1 MKLMVNR
8 RSADVRLTPN
18 YGGQPL
24 LASHLSRDPF
34 NRPAGTGQFSSCLQA
49 LRAWL
54 RSCCPSGTKYI
65 LPAEALIKLAFTGLK
80 PCTCLAPIFRPEAA
94 QSVARS
100 GQNSLAQPRVYP
112 G

>member
-8 RSADVRLTPN
+8 RTADVRLTPN

-24 LASHLSRDPF
+24 LASHLNRDPF

-65 LPAEALIKLAFTGLK
+65 LPAEAFITLRQLGSS
-80 PCTCLAPIFRPEAA
+80 PCVADRRSAPAPSDSRPDSSASFRLRP
-94 QSVARS
+94 
-100 GQNSLAQPRVYP
+100 P